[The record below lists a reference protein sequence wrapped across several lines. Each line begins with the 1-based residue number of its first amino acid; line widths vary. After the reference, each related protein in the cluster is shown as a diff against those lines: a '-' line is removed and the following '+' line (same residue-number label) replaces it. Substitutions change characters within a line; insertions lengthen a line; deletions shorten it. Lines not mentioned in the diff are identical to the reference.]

1 MARRHHLMDAQQ
13 ALGFMVNQASIIEAA
28 VYRTVYP
35 DIQYPALV
43 PVDETAPEW
52 AKSITFF
59 SIGQVGKADWFH
71 HLATDMRLAD
81 ITRDKFEQG
90 IEMAGI
96 GYRYTLEEI
105 SQAQQLGINLGTE
118 RGLAASRAYEEFVE
132 AVVIAGD
139 TVKNWTGL
147 INDAGVS
154 AALVANPGSGTT
166 WAVKTSDQIIADVNA
181 VLTGIYTASNT
192 IEMADTLLLPVSQMT
207 LLATKRLSDAVQS
220 SVLDWIQRYNVFT
233 ATTGRPLTIR
243 AVRQLTGAGA
253 GPTDR
258 MVAYRRDPLVVRIHI
273 PMRHR
278 FLPIWQTGP
287 LVFDVPG
294 IFRLGGV
301 EVRRP
306 GAMRYADGI

>member
-220 SVLDWIQRYNVFT
+220 SVLDWIQRYNVYHCNDWSAAHYSGGSSVDWSRCRT
-233 ATTGRPLTIR
+233 HRSDGRVSPRSAGR
-243 AVRQLTGAGA
+243 ADPHSNAPSLPADMA
-253 GPTDR
+253 DR
-258 MVAYRRDPLVVRIHI
+258 PD
-273 PMRHR
+273 
-278 FLPIWQTGP
+278 
-287 LVFDVPG
+287 
-294 IFRLGGV
+294 RL
-301 EVRRP
+301 
-306 GAMRYADGI
+306 

>member
-1 MARRHHLMDAQQ
+1 MARRRFVDAQQ
-13 ALGFMVNQASIIEAA
+13 ALSFMTTQASYIEAA

-35 DIQYPALV
+35 DILYPTLV

-52 AKSITFF
+52 TKSISFF
-59 SIGQVGKADWFH
+59 SINQVGKADWFH
-71 HLATDMRLAD
+71 HQSTDMRLAD

-90 IEMAGI
+90 IEMAAI

-105 SQAQQLGINLGTE
+105 GQALALGINLGTE

-154 AALVANPGSGTT
+154 SALVANPGAGTT
-166 WAVKTSDQIIADVNA
+166 WAVKTSDQIIADINSI
-181 VLTGIYTASNT
+181 LTGIYTASNT
-192 IEMADTLLLPVSQMT
+192 IEMADTLLLPINQMT
-207 LLATKRLSDAVQS
+207 LLATKRLSDAVPT
-220 SVLDWIQRYNVFT
+220 SVLDWVQRYNVFT
-233 ATTGRPLTIR
+233 STTGQPLTIR
-243 AVRQLTGAGA
+243 AIRQLTGAGA
-253 GPTDR
+253 GATDR
-258 MVAYRRDPLVVRIHI
+258 MIAYRRDPLVVRVHI

-278 FLPIWQTGP
+278 FMPVWQTGP
-287 LVFDVPG
+287 IVFDVPG